1 MYLLDSAN
9 VKTIKR
15 LKETYG
21 IEGVTTNPTL
31 MARENRTDFFH
42 HIREITDLTHPGMV
56 YVQVNAEDTEGMLE
70 EAELFLEHIKR
81 PFSIKVPATK
91 DGFKAMQ
98 ALKESIP
105 VTATAVVDFHQAL
118 MAIESGATALAI
130 YVNRML
136 GSGLAPFEMIESLR
150 LYIERENLDVTLI
163 AASFKTS
170 SEVRSALEHGAHKV
184 TVPESLFET
193 MFLHPLT
200 ERSVKGFSEEFKE
213 RYGSDRIKSKN

>member
-1 MYLLDSAN
+1 MYLLDSAD

-15 LKETYG
+15 LQKTYG

-31 MARENRTDFFH
+31 MAQENRTDFFH
-42 HIREITDLTHPGMV
+42 HIREITDCIHPGTV
-56 YVQVNAEDTEGMLE
+56 YVQVNAEDSEGMLE
-70 EAELFLEHIKR
+70 EARLFLEHIKQ
-81 PFSIKVPATK
+81 PFSIKIPATR
-91 DGFKAMQ
+91 DGFEAMK
-98 ALKESIP
+98 ALKEKIP
-105 VTATAVVDFHQAL
+105 VTATAIVDFHQAL
-118 MAIESGATALAI
+118 MALASGASTLAI

-136 GSGLAPFEMIESLR
+136 RSGLAPFDMIESLR
-150 LYIERENLDVTLI
+150 LYIERENLDATLI

-200 ERSVKGFSEEFKE
+200 ERSVKGFSEDFKG
-213 RYGSDRIKSKN
+213 RYGTDRIKSKN